1 MLWSAES
8 VSQSA
13 DRRLPIPASP
23 EVLTPVWL
31 GAALRDGGMDVDLAE
46 VGIETIGEGAGMM
59 SRLVRAHLHY
69 LRGRGPGS
77 VIVKLAT
84 PSAGNLATAEA
95 FHLYRR
101 EVGFYRAVASSIDMR
116 LPRVYYGDI
125 RGEARFV
132 LVMED
137 LVDYENGDQVVG
149 ATHDQALQAVT
160 ALAGIHAPFWDDVD
174 RGDLDFIPYHYPS
187 YHSQALQRGA
197 SAGWDVVAELAG
209 EVLPKALRSQRNCFL
224 NAIPRMQAWITEAP
238 RTIAHG
244 DYRMDNLF
252 FGRAPGHSSVAA
264 VDWQGVLRC
273 KGIHDLAKFL
283 SQSLG
288 TETRRDHER
297 QLVGRW
303 HASLLRAGVTGY
315 PLEAAW
321 EDYRRAVLYLWTYI
335 AVVGG
340 TLDPH
345 NARGRRWML
354 EMIRRGATAI
364 EDLEVFPV
372 LTEFE

>member
-1 MLWSAES
+1 MMHTARG
-8 VSQSA
+8 Q
-13 DRRLPIPASP
+13 LPIPASP
-23 EVLTPVWL
+23 EALTPQWL
-31 GAALRDGGMDVDLAE
+31 GASLRNGGVDVDVAE
-46 VGIETIGEGAGMM
+46 AWIETIGEGAGMM
-59 SRLVRAHLHY
+59 SRLVRARLQY
-69 LRGRGPGS
+69 LRGHGPSS

-84 PSAGNLATAEA
+84 PSTDNLATAEA

-101 EVGFYRAVASSIDMR
+101 EVGFYRAVASSIDIR
-116 LPRVYYGDI
+116 LPRIYYGAI
-125 RGEARFV
+125 RGEAPFV

-149 ATHDQALQAVT
+149 ATPDQALQAVT

-174 RGDLDFIPYHYPS
+174 RGELDFIPYHYPS

-197 SAGWDVVAELAG
+197 CAGWDVVAALAG
-209 EVLPKALRSQRNCFL
+209 DAMPEGLRSQRDRFV
-224 NAIPRMQAWITEAP
+224 NAIPRMQAWITDTP

-252 FGRAPGHSSVAA
+252 FSREPGHSSVAA

-297 QLVGRW
+297 QLVAQW
-303 HASLLRAGVTGY
+303 HASLGRAGVTGY

-321 EDYRRAVLYLWTYI
+321 EDYRRAVLYLWTYV

-340 TLDPH
+340 TLDSH

-354 EMIRRGATAI
+354 EMIHRGATAI
-364 EDLEVFPV
+364 EDLEVLPV